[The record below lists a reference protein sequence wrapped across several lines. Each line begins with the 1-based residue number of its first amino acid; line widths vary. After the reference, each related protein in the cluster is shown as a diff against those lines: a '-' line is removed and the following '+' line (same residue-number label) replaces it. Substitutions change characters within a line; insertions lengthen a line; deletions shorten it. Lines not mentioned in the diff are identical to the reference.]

1 MATYH
6 PYVRFF
12 AELAAARDSELEPS
26 DLSHLKLQK
35 LLYYAQGWSLATLKR
50 PLFDEPIKAWEHGP
64 VVEHAYHDLKCFKR
78 ETITLQG
85 LIEKS
90 NNSELYKPAHF
101 VLPEEESSLLE
112 QVYETYAIYSAWGL
126 REMTHNEKPWQEA
139 HAKAPGT
146 VINHEA
152 LRAYFEQLDRE
163 AS

>member
-12 AELAAARDSELEPS
+12 AELAAAKDSDSEPN

-35 LLYYAQGWSLATLKR
+35 LLYYAQGWALATLKR
-50 PLFDEPIKAWEHGP
+50 PLFNETIKAWEHGP

-78 ETITLQG
+78 ETITPQG

-90 NNSELYKPAHF
+90 NNSELYSQMRF
-101 VLPEEESSLLE
+101 VLLEEESSLLE
-112 QVYETYAIYSAWGL
+112 QVYETYAIYSGWGL

-139 HAKAPGT
+139 HAKKPGNE
-146 VINHEA
+146 ISHEA
-152 LRAYFEQLDRE
+152 LQAYFEQLDRE
-163 AS
+163 AA